1 MAPKDDSGRKG
12 PDKAGG
18 EGAAGEGAA
27 GEGAAAEQRAPLPT
41 ATAGPVPRTAQVV
54 QRLDGWLGRIETAA
68 LGLLI
73 LILVGIGVYQSI
85 ASHAFDKNSTW
96 TYEIL
101 RYSVFFI
108 AMTGAALAAQ
118 RSRMINMD
126 VVTRLLTP
134 RKRAWLRVI
143 TALFVIAMCV
153 LLYRGGMDMRHAA
166 TQRNQTYDIISET
179 TGLLALPIGALLIGL
194 HVLFHTIIDLTYL
207 AAGLAPPE
215 PDQRAH

>member
-1 MAPKDDSGRKG
+1 MAPKDDSGQQD
-12 PDKAGG
+12 PDDSGG
-18 EGAAGEGAA
+18 EGAASEDK
-27 GEGAAAEQRAPLPT
+27 QPLPT
-41 ATAGPVPRTAQVV
+41 ATAGPAPRTAEVV
-54 QRLDGWLGRIETAA
+54 QRLDGWLGRLETAL

-73 LILVGIGVYQSI
+73 LLLVGVGVYQSV
-85 ASHAFDKNSTW
+85 ASHFFDKNSTW
-96 TYEIL
+96 TYELL
-101 RYSVFFI
+101 RYAVFFI

-134 RKRAWLRVI
+134 RRRAWLRII
-143 TALFVIAMCV
+143 TALFVIPMCV
-153 LLYRGGMDMRHAA
+153 LLYQGGMDMRHAA

-207 AAGLAPPE
+207 AAGLTPPE